1 MKFASVDVKYVLE
14 RNILEEMDDNNPD
27 NQHSFTL
34 NFKNLWADNGD
45 YISIHYSGTGSV
57 ISSVTRTGKPGLFGL
72 LDHGMKTLNRFY
84 IGNFEDQIKQECI
97 DMFLGQHTETIDR
110 NFLVESILI

>member
-1 MKFASVDVKYVLE
+1 MAYAGVNVQKVLN
-14 RNILEEMDDNNPD
+14 RSIVEEMDDNEVSR
-27 NQHSFTL
+27 QHNFTL
-34 NFKNLWADNGD
+34 NFKTLWADNGD

-84 IGNFEDQIKQECI
+84 IGNFEDNIK
-97 DMFLGQHTETIDR
+97 
-110 NFLVESILI
+110 